1 MYSWFETEILQL
13 GDGEYSALLIFLT
26 GLGIYL
32 LYRTQAAFR
41 RYRFISGTATSKIR
55 SASQGYVELK
65 GVGEFMPGD
74 ELTSPFTGSRCLWYQ
89 CTVEQKQKSG
99 KSITWTNISDEIS
112 INLFHLLDDTGE
124 CIIDP
129 EDAHVVAESNQTW
142 YGQSMQDRL
151 QPTTSSRVLT
161 GIAIGGYRFSERL
174 IRPTSLIYALG
185 FFRTLQ
191 NTAESPAVE
200 AEVKDL
206 LRQWKLQPHRY
217 LSQFDFDA
225 NGKIDKQEWR
235 AIHHKARQQ
244 VISKFHRQQSH
255 NILERP
261 QEAGQPF
268 ILSAVEEENLVFRKK
283 LLSVA
288 AGSVAFLLFI
298 IIINIIAVR
307 PPF

>member
-1 MYSWFETEILQL
+1 MYSWFETEILKL

-26 GLGIYL
+26 GLSLYL

-65 GVGEFMPGD
+65 GIGEFMPGD
-74 ELTSPFTGSRCLWYQ
+74 VLISPFTGNRCLWYQ
-89 CTVEQKQKSG
+89 CTAEQKQKIG
-99 KSITWTNISDEIS
+99 KSTTWTNISDEIS
-112 INLFHLLDDTGE
+112 NNLFHLLDDTGE
-124 CIIDP
+124 CVIDP

-142 YGQSMQDRL
+142 YGHSMQDRL
-151 QPTTSSRVLT
+151 HATTSSGVLT

-174 IRPTSLIYALG
+174 IRPASLIYALG

-191 NTAESPAVE
+191 NTADSPVVE
-200 AEVKDL
+200 AEVKGL
-206 LRQWKLQPHRY
+206 LRKWKLQPHRY
-217 LSQFDFDA
+217 LSHFDFDA
-225 NGKIDKQEWR
+225 NGNIDKQEWR

-244 VISKFHRQQSH
+244 VISKSQRQQSH

-268 ILSAVEEENLVFRKK
+268 ILSAIEEENLFFRKK
-283 LLSVA
+283 LLAVST
-288 AGSVAFLLFI
+288 GSVAFLLFI

-307 PPF
+307 PPI

>member
-1 MYSWFETEILQL
+1 MYSWFETGILQL
-13 GDGEYSALLIFLT
+13 GDGEYSALLIILT

-32 LYRTQAAFR
+32 LYRTWAAFR

-89 CTVEQKQKSG
+89 CTVEQKQKIG
-99 KSITWTNISDEIS
+99 KSTTWTNISDEIS
-112 INLFHLLDDTGE
+112 DNLFHLLDGTGE

-129 EDAHVVAESNQTW
+129 EDAHVVAEFNQTW
-142 YGQSMQDRL
+142 YGHSMQDRL
-151 QPTTSSRVLT
+151 QPTASSRALT

-174 IRPTSLIYALG
+174 IRPASLIYALG
-185 FFRTLQ
+185 FFRTMQ
-191 NTAESPAVE
+191 NTADSPGVE

-244 VISKFHRQQSH
+244 VISKIQRQQLH

-261 QEAGQPF
+261 QDTGQPF
-268 ILSAVEEENLVFRKK
+268 ILSAVGEEDLVFRKK
-283 LLSVA
+283 LLSVS
-288 AGSVAFLLFI
+288 AGGVAFLLFI
-298 IIINIIAVR
+298 IIISVIAVR

>member
-1 MYSWFETEILQL
+1 MYSWFETEILRL

-26 GLGIYL
+26 GLGLYL

-65 GVGEFMPGD
+65 GIGEFMPGD
-74 ELTSPFTGSRCLWYQ
+74 VLTSPFTGSRCLWYQ
-89 CTVEQKQKSG
+89 CTVEQKQKTG
-99 KSITWTNISDEIS
+99 KSATWTNISDEIS
-112 INLFHLLDDTGE
+112 NNLFHLLDDTGE
-124 CIIDP
+124 CVIDP

-142 YGQSMQDRL
+142 YGHSMQDRL
-151 QPTTSSRVLT
+151 HPTASSRVLT

-174 IRPTSLIYALG
+174 IRPASLIYALG

-191 NTAESPAVE
+191 NTADSPAVE

-206 LRQWKLQPHRY
+206 LRQWKLQPHLY

-244 VISKFHRQQSH
+244 VISKFQRQQSH

-268 ILSAVEEENLVFRKK
+268 ILSAVEEENLVSRKK
-283 LLSVA
+283 LLSVS
-288 AGSVAFLLFI
+288 AGAVAFLLFI
-298 IIINIIAVR
+298 VIINLIAVR

>member
-1 MYSWFETEILQL
+1 MYSWFETEILKL

-26 GLGIYL
+26 GLSLYL

-65 GVGEFMPGD
+65 GIGEFMPGD
-74 ELTSPFTGSRCLWYQ
+74 VLISPFTGNRCLWYQ
-89 CTVEQKQKSG
+89 CTVEQKQKIG
-99 KSITWTNISDEIS
+99 KSTTWTNISDEIS
-112 INLFHLLDDTGE
+112 NNLFHLLDDTGE
-124 CIIDP
+124 CVIDP

-142 YGQSMQDRL
+142 YGHSMQDRL
-151 QPTTSSRVLT
+151 HATTSSGVLT

-174 IRPTSLIYALG
+174 IRPASLIYALG

-191 NTAESPAVE
+191 NTADSPVVE
-200 AEVKDL
+200 AEVKGL
-206 LRQWKLQPHRY
+206 LRKWKLQPHRY
-217 LSQFDFDA
+217 LSHFDFDA
-225 NGKIDKQEWR
+225 NGNIDKQEWR

-244 VISKFHRQQSH
+244 VISKSQRPQSH

-268 ILSAVEEENLVFRKK
+268 ILSAIEEENLFFRKK
-283 LLSVA
+283 LLAVST
-288 AGSVAFLLFI
+288 GSVAFLLFI

-307 PPF
+307 PPI